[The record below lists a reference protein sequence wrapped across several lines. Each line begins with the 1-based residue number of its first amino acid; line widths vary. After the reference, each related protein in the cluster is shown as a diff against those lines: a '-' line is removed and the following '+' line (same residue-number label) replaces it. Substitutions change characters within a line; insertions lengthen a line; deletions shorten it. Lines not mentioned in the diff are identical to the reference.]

1 MASEQLQNVMAL
13 LRANPLPADAELGD
27 LRQWLEVFATAT
39 PPGDDVTFEV
49 VDAGGVPGEWVTA
62 AGARVGT
69 AVLYLHGG
77 GYALGSI
84 ATHRRLA
91 GEVSRSAQARVLL
104 IDYRLAPEHPHPA
117 AVDDAVTAYRW
128 LLGQGFTPEN
138 LAISGDSAGGGLTLA
153 TLLAL
158 RDGNIPLPA
167 CAVPI
172 SPWTDMEASG
182 DSHTSRAEL
191 DPMVNTE
198 GLKRMADW
206 YLNGQDMRL
215 PLASPLHADLTGLPP
230 LLVQVGDAEVLLDDA
245 TRFVDKA
252 KRAGVDATCEVA
264 ADCPHVWH
272 ALPGVPESEEAIARL
287 GSFMRGHL
295 A

>member
-1 MASEQLQNVMAL
+1 MASEQLQNVLAL
-13 LRANPLPADAELGD
+13 MRANPVPHDAELPD
-27 LRQWLEVFATAT
+27 LRQWLETFSTMS
-39 PPGDDVTFEV
+39 PPGEDVTFEP

-62 AGARVGT
+62 PEARAGT

-91 GEVSRSAQARVLL
+91 GEISRSAQARVLL

-117 AVDDAVTAYRW
+117 AVDDAVSAYRW
-128 LLGQGFTPEN
+128 LLGQGFTPDN
-138 LAISGDSAGGGLTLA
+138 VAISGDSAGGGLTLA

-158 RDGNIPLPA
+158 RDQGDPLPA

-172 SPWTDMEASG
+172 SPWTDMEPSAESY
-182 DSHTSRAEL
+182 TSRAEL
-191 DPMVNTE
+191 DPMVSAE
-198 GLKRMADW
+198 GIKRMADW
-206 YLNGQDMRL
+206 YLNGQDLRT

-252 KRAGVDATCEVA
+252 KTAGVDATCEVA

-272 ALPGVPESEEAIARL
+272 AIPGVPESEDAIARL